1 MHEVAGL
8 FIGDKV
14 LALRS
19 PEEPVQYLG
28 DTDDIAFM
36 KLSLE
41 KESDIC
47 SAFVNVQQVDN
58 TVNAVIE
65 SVKLINEHQI
75 LKKDNKIEFE
85 AFVTRAILFKF
96 KEGLELMFEK
106 DNWIYSDCI
115 VINKGYALESR
126 LSDIADFSK
135 GWEQVGVVA
144 ECTRSKVIF
153 K

>member
-58 TVNAVIE
+58 TVNAAIE
-65 SVKLINEHQI
+65 
-75 LKKDNKIEFE
+75 
-85 AFVTRAILFKF
+85 
-96 KEGLELMFEK
+96 
-106 DNWIYSDCI
+106 
-115 VINKGYALESR
+115 
-126 LSDIADFSK
+126 
-135 GWEQVGVVA
+135 
-144 ECTRSKVIF
+144 
-153 K
+153 